1 MQQPLDLFIGEY
13 LAMWHEPDATRRRV
27 IVERLWAPEAEN
39 ITRTFTARGL
49 EEIVARVDTAHAEWV
64 HKRGF
69 IFRPR
74 GNADSHNHLIKFHW
88 EMLSRLGGPIEAR
101 GLDLLVLDEDGRIC
115 SLYQFAEPIDA

>member
-13 LAMWHEPDATRRRV
+13 LAMWHEPDANRRRV

-74 GNADSHNHLIKFHW
+74 GNADSHNHLIKSHC
-88 EMLSRLGGPIEAR
+88 SKDPCKAYTPPAR
-101 GLDLLVLDEDGRIC
+101 TAAWQTR
-115 SLYQFAEPIDA
+115 A